1 MFLGQLVAPKAVPV
15 VCLASNDSILPESYR
30 FREINVEHTGA
41 ISEPNLES
49 PLAVSLYTWLCATHA
64 QLARSVSSRT
74 WLGW

>member
-1 MFLGQLVAPKAVPV
+1 MYPPQLAGYIQTRSWPFATH
-15 VCLASNDSILPESYR
+15 SILPESYR